1 MAELGSQAP
10 IGCDRAMPN
19 VRLIGRRH
27 NDGEQQGVVRNSFPS
42 PTILAEHE
50 TAMNFTNDPYFSS
63 LNFRNFRKTCRM
75 SQPRP
80 PPGPWEKT
88 GTQV

>member
-1 MAELGSQAP
+1 VAELGTGDP

-27 NDGEQQGVVRNSFPS
+27 NDGERQGVVRNSFPS

-50 TAMNFTNDPYFSS
+50 TAMNLLKTSGFSS
-63 LNFRNFRKTCRM
+63 QNFGNFRQSCRM

-80 PPGPWEKT
+80 PPGAWEKT
-88 GTQV
+88 RTQV